1 MAVEDTGF
9 EEVEIT
15 GLFSVGGKPMVSL
28 SIRNSSSFTLKI
40 GQRSRGI
47 KLLQVKGDD
56 DPYIV
61 LERNGLQGRVFLNK
75 SGPFRA
81 NRVVGSD
88 KLEKRL
94 DDTGTTRIMYVVG
107 ESEPFSGMGVWY
119 NKDGSK
125 SKESVYEKGK
135 LHGTEMR
142 YTKDGSKRFEIPV
155 YVDGKKHGTQITYR
169 SDGSKEEE
177 TPYVKGKL
185 HGTEVEYHRW
195 GDKWRETPM

>member
-1 MAVEDTGF
+1 MIKNCLFLCLTLFLTGLLPVTAKPEMVVEDTGF

-47 KLLQVKGDD
+47 KLLQVQGDN
-56 DPYIV
+56 DPYVV
-61 LERNGLQGRVFLNK
+61 LERKGLQGRVFLNK
-75 SGPFRA
+75 SGPSRA

-94 DDTGTTRIMYVVG
+94 DDSGKTRIMYVIG
-107 ESEPFSGMGVWY
+107 ESEPFTGMGVWY

-125 SKESVYEKGK
+125 SRESVYENGK

-142 YTKDGSKRFEIPV
+142 YTKDGSKRFEIP
-155 YVDGKKHGTQITYR
+155 YVDGKKHGMPCFLPST
-169 SDGSKEEE
+169 
-177 TPYVKGKL
+177 
-185 HGTEVEYHRW
+185 
-195 GDKWRETPM
+195 